1 MAMLTAGGEQAV
13 PLGQLV
19 SLQRNK
25 CCSQL
30 CTVYAVYCFTP
41 IWKRCMRMAA
51 MSWTTAES
59 TACWYRY
66 TIF

>member
-51 MSWTTAES
+51 MS
-59 TACWYRY
+59 
-66 TIF
+66 